1 MDYSNYKED
10 HPLYDTSK
18 KSQLGYFK
26 DELDSDSKCV
36 EFVGLR
42 SKCYALKIKKNE
54 SSHKNKISLLL
65 YETKK
70 HYHVLIQ
77 KDGFLIVE
85 FILHRLVQYSLIVL
99 RISVIN
105 A

>member
-1 MDYSNYKED
+1 VKNNKLFEKKMSSYMDYSNYKED

-42 SKCYALKIKKNE
+42 SKCYALKIKRMK
-54 SSHKNKISLLL
+54 SLLR
-65 YETKK
+65 KK
-70 HYHVLIQ
+70 FVKVL
-77 KDGFLIVE
+77 E
-85 FILHRLVQYSLIVL
+85 E
-99 RISVIN
+99 
-105 A
+105 